1 MVYTCP
7 RAQKK
12 HLILTLALFVI
23 VGYEQSNYKVV
34 MVVNDYNCTF
44 HQQTN
49 NKVIMIMIDY
59 NRTYYL
65 ESCRLL
71 SVFSDVDRQLCSQAL
86 GVSLHQNR
94 SLVFSYLML
103 LNSHIPCFCTLNL
116 MSMRTHFNNV
126 STSTWGY

>member
-23 VGYEQSNYKVV
+23 VGYEQSNYKVL
-34 MVVNDYNCTF
+34 MVVNDNNRTF

-71 SVFSDVDRQLCSQAL
+71 SVFSDVDRQLCRQAL
-86 GVSLHQNR
+86 GVSLHQII
-94 SLVFSYLML
+94 LTIIIILIIIMKIILM
-103 LNSHIPCFCTLNL
+103 IITLIII
-116 MSMRTHFNNV
+116 STTV
-126 STSTWGY
+126 PTSTGGELASK